1 MAHHR
6 RSAVERA
13 RRPGSVVSGVG
24 GAVVDGR
31 QAADDAIAQSMG
43 LDDISVRNSSSTI
56 AGAANPNAASG
67 QVIVFGKR
75 LTDKLTVGFE
85 QGLSI
90 ATNALRIEY
99 ALSNTLTVRVEA
111 GTISG
116 VGIVYR
122 RSFD

>member
-1 MAHHR
+1 M
-6 RSAVERA
+6 
-13 RRPGSVVSGVG
+13 
-24 GAVVDGR
+24 
-31 QAADDAIAQSMG
+31 
-43 LDDISVRNSSSTI
+43 
-56 AGAANPNAASG
+56 
-67 QVIVFGKR
+67 FGKR
-75 LTDKLTVGFE
+75 ITDKLTLGFE